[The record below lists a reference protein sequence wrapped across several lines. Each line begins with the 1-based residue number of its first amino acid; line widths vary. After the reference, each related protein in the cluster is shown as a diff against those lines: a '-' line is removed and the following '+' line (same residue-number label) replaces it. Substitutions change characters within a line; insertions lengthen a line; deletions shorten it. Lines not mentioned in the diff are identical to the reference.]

1 MRRSLRR
8 GCVLGWLRVKVCRRS
23 ALLVV
28 LVWLVS
34 WLFLNGLVFVHRNMF
49 SDFCTDDKSKQILQ
63 RVVRLM
69 LNFSS
74 YPSECCTTSGRI
86 RHKLIV
92 LINRML

>member
-8 GCVLGWLRVKVCRRS
+8 ALGSARGGCVLRWLGVKVCRRS

-69 LNFSS
+69 LNF
-74 YPSECCTTSGRI
+74 I
-86 RHKLIV
+86 HFV
-92 LINRML
+92 